1 MGVLVMGLVPSKD
14 DLRPAQQG
22 GVSLWYIA
30 TRAGVGDRSDNWVLN
45 YVRELHANESFPGP
59 LPYYD
64 SRKKRPGIHLQSRW
78 LRAAVDAWFDGFLP
92 PHLVTV
98 SDERTLSRD
107 AELLDRA
114 AAELAG
120 ELVTAAGGRA

>member
-1 MGVLVMGLVPSKD
+1 MGCEPTRD
-14 DLRPAQQG
+14 DLRATQQG

-30 TRAGVGDRSDNWVLN
+30 TRAGVSDKSDNWILN
-45 YVRELHANESFPGP
+45 YVRELHANEKFPAP

-98 SDERTLSRD
+98 ANDRELERD
-107 AELLDRA
+107 AHRLDRA
-114 AAELAG
+114 AELLGAG
-120 ELVTAAGGRA
+120 ARA

>member
-1 MGVLVMGLVPSKD
+1 MGCAPSKD
-14 DLRPAQQG
+14 DLKPAQQG

-45 YVRELHANESFPGP
+45 YVRELHANEQFPSP

-64 SRKKRPGIHLQSRW
+64 CRKKRPGIHLQSRW

-98 SDERTLSRD
+98 ADDRALGRD
-107 AELLDRA
+107 ADLLDRRA
-114 AAELAG
+114 GELAG
-120 ELVTAAGGRA
+120 APVYASGARA